1 MIERSIYIEAENP
14 PTSELMGS
22 IGYTGAGLEREEI
35 LKSSSDSDNYQHW
48 RVRRSP
54 DNGCTWSA
62 EEEVADVNVQ
72 LPAGGIVTYPGA
84 PQYAASSNRLCRI
97 SMRKVYGGERPDL
110 HLYLERPQ
118 PPFLRPR
125 LAQLERR
132 ASALSTLRGRT
143 GLRPGKP
150 L

>member
-35 LKSSSDSDNYQHW
+35 LKSSSDS
-48 RVRRSP
+48 
-54 DNGCTWSA
+54 
-62 EEEVADVNVQ
+62 
-72 LPAGGIVTYPGA
+72 VTYPGA
-84 PQYAASSNRLCRI
+84 PQYDASSNRLCRI

-110 HLYLERPQ
+110 HLYLEMPQ